1 MPAKSGGKS
10 KLAGMLAKAGFKD
23 RKTEETVFS
32 GGGDLPAGIENAVA
46 QLVECKFGEYQSG
59 DLEGELFWHA
69 AGVVV
74 SPEFFTDADGN
85 KIPIKGLRT
94 SITEP
99 LCDTPNSAGKK
110 KTAGDHLSWILN
122 ELRKLG
128 ANTAEAGEDEIEQ
141 LCETL
146 KEEGPHFRFR
156 TWKPEPT
163 KDYPN
168 PRTFH
173 QWQGTKGLENFVAGD
188 TSDDVQDDTD
198 STTAAGDDGGDSG
211 GDDTSTDTPDYP
223 GDDEIKAI
231 VKKAMNDKKPKE
243 AEAAQNI
250 LQGHAL
256 VFGIDQ
262 DTIDNADSWEAVG
275 DMIIE
280 ASAGD
285 STEGVDDDKKEDDE
299 TPWTPSKDDVVHY
312 KPKVKNP
319 KTKKMEP
326 AKKPVECEVTKV
338 DGKAK
343 TVDLKNL
350 TDSTIY
356 KAVSFDEV
364 TST

>member
-10 KLAGMLAKAGFKD
+10 KLAGLLSKAGFKD
-23 RKTEETVFS
+23 RKTEETVMP

-46 QLVECKFGEYQSG
+46 QLVECKFGEYKSG
-59 DLEGELFWHA
+59 ELEGELFWHA
-69 AGVVV
+69 AGVIV
-74 SPEFFTDADGN
+74 SPEFFTDDQGN

-99 LCDTPNSAGKK
+99 LCDTPKSSGKK

-128 ANTAEAGEDEIEQ
+128 VNTAETGEDELEQ
-141 LCETL
+141 VCETL
-146 KEEGPHFRFR
+146 KEEAPHFRFR
-156 TWKPEPT
+156 TWKGEPT

-168 PRTFH
+168 PRTNH
-173 QWQGTKGLENFVAGD
+173 TWSGTKGLENFVAGD
-188 TSDDVQDDTD
+188 GGDDVVDDTA
-198 STTAAGDDGGDSG
+198 TAGDGGGDSG
-211 GDDTSTDTPDYP
+211 GDDTTTEASDYP

-231 VKKAMNDKKPKE
+231 AKKAMNDKKPKD

-262 DTIDNADSWEAVG
+262 DTIDNADSWDEVAQ
-275 DMIIE
+275 MIID

-285 STEGVDDDKKEDDE
+285 STSGDDDDKKEDD
-299 TPWTPSKDDVVHY
+299 TPWTPTKDEVVHY

-338 DGKAK
+338 DSKNK

-350 TDSTIY
+350 TDGMIY